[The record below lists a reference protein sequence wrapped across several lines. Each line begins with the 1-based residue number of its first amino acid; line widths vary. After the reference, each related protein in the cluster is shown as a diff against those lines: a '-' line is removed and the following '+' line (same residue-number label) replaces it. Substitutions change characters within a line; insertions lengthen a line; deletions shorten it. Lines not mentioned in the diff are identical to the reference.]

1 MTLAKEFWLISSGVP
16 LPSTRIV
23 CARDHVRPDAIE
35 LTNKVNLNLASKRY
49 FDNTRHMDEINAVN
63 ALSALAQT
71 SRLQVFRLLV
81 RNGPAGL
88 AAGEIALKLAIP
100 HNTLSTHLA
109 ILTRAGLLS
118 STRFGRSIVYRIDPD
133 GIQRLLNHLVQD
145 CCNGKPEL
153 CGPLLSSPPARP
165 RTVAA

>member
-1 MTLAKEFWLISSGVP
+1 M
-16 LPSTRIV
+16 
-23 CARDHVRPDAIE
+23 RPDVIE
-35 LTNKVNLNLASKRY
+35 LTNKTHLDLATNLY
-49 FDNTRHMDEINAVN
+49 FDNTRHMDETHAVN

-81 RNGPAGL
+81 QNSPAGL

-133 GIQRLLNHLVQD
+133 GIQQLLSHLVQD
-145 CCNGKPEL
+145 CCNGNPEL
-153 CGPLLSSPPARP
+153 CGPLLSSPPARR
-165 RTVAA
+165 RTAAA

>member
-1 MTLAKEFWLISSGVP
+1 M
-16 LPSTRIV
+16 
-23 CARDHVRPDAIE
+23 RPDAIE
-35 LTNKVNLNLASKRY
+35 LTNKLHLNLVTNLY
-49 FDNTRHMDEINAVN
+49 FDNTRHMDEIHAVN

-81 RNGPAGL
+81 QNGPTGL

-133 GIQRLLNHLVQD
+133 GIQQLLNHLVQD

-153 CGPLLSSPPARP
+153 CGPLLSSPRAGR
-165 RTVAA
+165 RTAAG

>member
-1 MTLAKEFWLISSGVP
+1 
-16 LPSTRIV
+16 
-23 CARDHVRPDAIE
+23 
-35 LTNKVNLNLASKRY
+35 
-49 FDNTRHMDEINAVN
+49 MDEIHAVN

-88 AAGEIALKLAIP
+88 AAGDIAQKLAIP

-109 ILTRAGLLS
+109 ILTRAGLLD
-118 STRFGRSIVYRIDPD
+118 STRFGLSIVYRIDPE
-133 GIQRLLNHLVQD
+133 GIQQLLNHLIQD

-153 CGPLLSSPPARP
+153 CGPLLSSPSARR
-165 RTVAA
+165 RTATT

>member
-1 MTLAKEFWLISSGVP
+1 
-16 LPSTRIV
+16 
-23 CARDHVRPDAIE
+23 
-35 LTNKVNLNLASKRY
+35 
-49 FDNTRHMDEINAVN
+49 MDETHAVD

-81 RNGPAGL
+81 RNSPAGL

-133 GIQRLLNHLVQD
+133 GIQQLLSHLVQD

-153 CGPLLSSPPARP
+153 CGPLLSSAPARR
-165 RTVAA
+165 RTAAA

>member
-1 MTLAKEFWLISSGVP
+1 M
-16 LPSTRIV
+16 LPDV
-23 CARDHVRPDAIE
+23 NE
-35 LTNKVNLNLASKRY
+35 LTNTPHLDLATNSY
-49 FDNTRHMDEINAVN
+49 FDNTRHMDEIHAVN

-81 RNGPAGL
+81 RNSPEGL
-88 AAGEIALKLAIP
+88 AAGAIALKLAIP

-133 GIQRLLNHLVQD
+133 GIQQLLGHLVQD

-153 CGPLLSSPPARP
+153 CGPLLSSPPARR
-165 RTVAA
+165 RTAAA

>member
-1 MTLAKEFWLISSGVP
+1 M
-16 LPSTRIV
+16 LPDV
-23 CARDHVRPDAIE
+23 NE
-35 LTNKVNLNLASKRY
+35 LTNTPHLDLATNIY
-49 FDNTRHMDEINAVN
+49 FDNTRHMDEIHAVN

-81 RNGPAGL
+81 RNSSAGL

-133 GIQRLLNHLVQD
+133 GIQQLLGHLVQD

-153 CGPLLSSPPARP
+153 CGPLLSSPPARR
-165 RTVAA
+165 RTAAA

>member
-1 MTLAKEFWLISSGVP
+1 M
-16 LPSTRIV
+16 
-23 CARDHVRPDAIE
+23 RPDVIE
-35 LTNKVNLNLASKRY
+35 LTNKPHLDLATNLY
-49 FDNTRHMDEINAVN
+49 FDNTRHMDETHAVN

-81 RNGPAGL
+81 RNSSAGL

-133 GIQRLLNHLVQD
+133 GIQQLLSHLVQD

-153 CGPLLSSPPARP
+153 CGPLLSSPPARR
-165 RTVAA
+165 RTAAA

>member
-1 MTLAKEFWLISSGVP
+1 MIRRALTIKSALYAPESVCDQVP
-16 LPSTRIV
+16 SI
-23 CARDHVRPDAIE
+23 RPI
-35 LTNKVNLNLASKRY
+35 NPNLNLATNLY
-49 FDNTRHMDEINAVN
+49 FDNTRHMDEIHAVD

-133 GIQRLLNHLVQD
+133 GIRQLLNHLIQD

-153 CGPLLSSPPARP
+153 CGPLLLSPAAR
-165 RTVAA
+165 RGTATA

>member
-1 MTLAKEFWLISSGVP
+1 
-16 LPSTRIV
+16 
-23 CARDHVRPDAIE
+23 
-35 LTNKVNLNLASKRY
+35 
-49 FDNTRHMDEINAVN
+49 MDEQNAVN

-88 AAGEIALKLAIP
+88 AAGDIAQKLAIP

-109 ILTRAGLLS
+109 ILTRAGLLD
-118 STRFGRSIVYRIDPD
+118 STRFGRSIVYHRIDPE
-133 GIQRLLNHLVQD
+133 GIQQLLNHLIQD

-153 CGPLLSSPPARP
+153 CGPLLSSPPARR
-165 RTVAA
+165 RTATA

>member
-1 MTLAKEFWLISSGVP
+1 M
-16 LPSTRIV
+16 
-23 CARDHVRPDAIE
+23 RPDAIE
-35 LTNKVNLNLASKRY
+35 LTNKLHLNLVINLH
-49 FDNTRHMDEINAVN
+49 FDNTRHMDEIHAVN

-81 RNGPAGL
+81 RNGPTGL

>member
-1 MTLAKEFWLISSGVP
+1 MLGYMIRRALTIEDALYASETVCDQMTSNWPIDLNP
-16 LPSTRIV
+16 
-23 CARDHVRPDAIE
+23 
-35 LTNKVNLNLASKRY
+35 NLATILY
-49 FDNTRHMDEINAVN
+49 FDNTRHMDEIHAVD

-109 ILTRAGLLS
+109 ILTRAGLLN

-133 GIQRLLNHLVQD
+133 GIRQLLNHLIQD

-153 CGPLLSSPPARP
+153 CGPLLSSPPARR
-165 RTVAA
+165 RTATA